1 MQLEELINR
10 PQYSLDKESKT
21 KALLPLL
28 KDLYSMHIENSKEF
42 SATIKV
48 LSAKAPNNISS
59 IAEFPFLPVSVFK
72 NHALRSIKEE
82 DVFKVLTSSGTS
94 GQEVSKIYLD
104 RETAKLQSLALSKI
118 INHVVGNKRLPMLII
133 DSKAIFANKQLFS
146 ARGAGIL
153 GLSVF
158 GKDHTYILDENFEF
172 SEDALRQFLEKYN
185 GQPILIFGFTFMVW
199 LYLMQAKTNL
209 KLDLSKAILIHS
221 GGWKK
226 LKEIAVDNEVFRKSM
241 VDKFGISAI
250 YNFYGMVEQ
259 VGSVFLE
266 NSQGFLQCPNF
277 ADVLIR
283 NPIDFSVQP
292 HGTEGLVQVISVLPK
307 SYPGF
312 SLLTEDIGVIMGED
326 DALNGWKGKY
336 FKIIG
341 RAKKAELRGCSD
353 TFKQK

>member
-1 MQLEELINR
+1 MQIDELLNV
-10 PQYSLDKESKT
+10 PQYSLDKDSKT

-28 KDLYSMHIENSKEF
+28 KDLYVHHLHHSAEF
-42 SATIKV
+42 SSLAKV
-48 LSAKAPNNISS
+48 MSIPDSSAINS
-59 IAEFPFLPVSVFK
+59 IAELPFLPVSAFK
-72 NHALRSIKEE
+72 NHDLKSIPDEE
-82 DVFKVLTSSGTS
+82 VFKVLTSSGTS
-94 GQEVSKIYLD
+94 GQAVSKIFLD
-104 RETAKLQSLALSKI
+104 KDTAKLQTLALSKI
-118 INHVVGNKRLPMLII
+118 INHVVGNKRLPMLVV
-133 DSKAIFANKQLFS
+133 DSKAVFANKELFS

-158 GKDHTYILDENFEF
+158 GKDHTYILDDDFEF
-172 SEDALRQFLEKYN
+172 SESALLGFLEKYN

-199 LYLMQAKTNL
+199 LYLFQAKTNA
-209 KLDLSKAILIHS
+209 KIDFSKAILIHS

-226 LKEIAVDNEVFRKSM
+226 LKDVAVDNDVFRKSLSE
-241 VDKFGISAI
+241 KFGLTHI

-266 NSQGFLQCPNF
+266 NSQGFLHCPNF
-277 ADVLIR
+277 ADVIIR
-283 NPIDFSVQP
+283 NPVDFSVQP
-292 HGTEGLVQVISVLPK
+292 HGKEGLVQVVSALPK

-312 SLLTEDIGVIMGED
+312 SLLTEDIGVVMGED
-326 DALNGWKGKY
+326 DALNGWEGKY